1 MLIKHFFEFEMI
13 LEVSLI
19 AQFSDYI
26 AVPVTGKDL
35 ITFEYTGMVEFFEY
49 LNLLE
54 KQLLEFFRF

>member
-19 AQFSDYI
+19 TKFSDYI

-35 ITFEYTGMVEFFEY
+35 ITFEYTGMVKLF
-49 LNLLE
+49 
-54 KQLLEFFRF
+54 